1 MLAHVLRK
9 WKQYRY
15 RFVPWIA
22 MTLKDRS
29 VRAVQD
35 KSQDKILSDQDVYT
49 CLLNL
54 FEGFY
59 QGSKSSLGSDVY
71 NTNLNVMDNVLGFQT
86 ERQPSVLR
94 DGGFGVIVTKGIV
107 PNGSIVSMYPGTIY
121 QPYEPTFFQSLG
133 NQFIFRCIDGLLI
146 DGNDRRLSRFVYN
159 SCAQRDRMGP
169 YMTCDISWLTPHPV
183 NPLAVGQYVNNQ
195 SKKFAANV
203 VYQEYDVPQDFPFH
217 LRHIFP
223 TTFTVLV

>member
-1 MLAHVLRK
+1 MLSHILHK

-35 KSQDKILSDQDVYT
+35 KSQDKIISDQDVYT

-54 FEGFY
+54 FEGLY
-59 QGSKSSLGSDVY
+59 QGSKSILYPIGPDLY
-71 NTNLNVMDNVLGFQT
+71 KRNLNVMDNVLGFQT
-86 ERQPSVLR
+86 ERQPSVLP
-94 DGGFGVIVTKGIV
+94 DGGVGVIVTKGIV

-121 QPYEPTFFQSLG
+121 QPYEPTLFQSLG

-146 DGNDRRLSRFVYN
+146 DGNDRKLSRFVYK

-169 YMTCDISWLTPHPV
+169 YMTCDISWLTPYPV
-183 NPLAVGQYVNNQ
+183 NPLAVGQVCSQ
-195 SKKFAANV
+195 RS
-203 VYQEYDVPQDFPFH
+203 VP
-217 LRHIFP
+217 R
-223 TTFTVLV
+223 V